1 VTAKICVSICPKTM
15 PEALHL
21 LRESEK
27 AEADLVE
34 VRLDRLRSLQE
45 FANLATHVKTPKI
58 ATNKPISCRGMF
70 QGTETERRKTL
81 LDAAKNGFEYVDI
94 ELSTTDLQEFIS
106 KIKKT
111 GAKTV
116 ISFHDFSGT
125 PNPSDLKGILEHEI
139 STGADV
145 CKIVTTAERLED
157 NLTLLNFTSSVS
169 AQTRIVSFAMG
180 ELGKTSR
187 LLSPLFGGFFTFAS
201 LMQGEETAAGQMS
214 IQEMKTAYK
223 LLGLT

>member
-1 VTAKICVSICPKTM
+1 
-15 PEALHL
+15 
-21 LRESEK
+21 
-27 AEADLVE
+27 
-34 VRLDRLRSLQE
+34 
-45 FANLATHVKTPKI
+45 
-58 ATNKPISCRGMF
+58 MF
-70 QGTETERRKTL
+70 QGAETERRKTL

-125 PNPSDLKGILEHEI
+125 PNPSDLKGIL
-139 STGADV
+139 
-145 CKIVTTAERLED
+145 VTTAERLED

-201 LMQGEETAAGQMS
+201 LMQGEGTAAGQMS